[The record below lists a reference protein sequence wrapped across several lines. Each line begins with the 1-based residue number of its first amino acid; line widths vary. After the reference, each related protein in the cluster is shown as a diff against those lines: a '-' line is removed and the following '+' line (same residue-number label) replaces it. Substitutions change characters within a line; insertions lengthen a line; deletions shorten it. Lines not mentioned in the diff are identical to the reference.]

1 MTQKEILNDRI
12 EMVRRLL
19 FSSASPDYLDGM
31 INGYISLARGLG
43 IIELDEYIEMYTIQ
57 DEFMED
63 LRNAHKRSQ

>member
-1 MTQKEILNDRI
+1 
-12 EMVRRLL
+12 MVRRLL

-43 IIELDEYIEMYTIQ
+43 IIELDEYFEMYTIQ

-63 LRNAHKRSQ
+63 LRNARK

>member
-63 LRNAHKRSQ
+63 LRNARK